1 LPFPIQRVESLAE
14 DFSYLAKLVAAT
26 ALETPTVWRGDWGRL
41 PEAIELLASRRISG
55 KAVLRVG

>member
-1 LPFPIQRVESLAE
+1 MVP
-14 DFSYLAKLVAAT
+14 
-26 ALETPTVWRGDWGRL
+26 LETPIVWRGDRGQL